1 VRIHVIEDA
10 THTVLG
16 GMAVVGSSRA
26 VRNLDHATDSDDTDY
41 GLNFGRQPAPLKI
54 TVNSY

>member
-1 VRIHVIEDA
+1 
-10 THTVLG
+10 
-16 GMAVVGSSRA
+16 MAVVGSSRA